1 MAASESTYAIEAG
14 IIQKINRLN
23 QLYYDC
29 LNGCSVSTRN
39 EWSTLIRDV
48 NNDVNRLKNELPE
61 SEPGNLKNYTDILN
75 KYKEIQDIR
84 DEMSNKID
92 DIKETNTVSHT
103 SNIKLLSSTTL
114 YENLGWSLLATTVL
128 YYVFM
133 KVSK

>member
-1 MAASESTYAIEAG
+1 M
-14 IIQKINRLN
+14 
-23 QLYYDC
+23 
-29 LNGCSVSTRN
+29 NGCSDTTRN
-39 EWSTLIRDV
+39 EWTTLIRTV
-48 NNDVNRLKNELPE
+48 NNDVIRLKNELPE
-61 SEPGNLKNYTDILN
+61 SEPGNLKSYTDILN